1 MDEKYYAKSVRFPEN
16 VKMNFDPFEGVFT
29 SLTQKVFCDVVD
41 NLDNCIFETISE
53 EARKS
58 GFTDVII
65 FDKEFVLTA
74 LKNELNRRQK

>member
-16 VKMNFDPFEGVFT
+16 VKTDFDPFKGIFEV
-29 SLTQKVFCDVVD
+29 TQKVFCDVVD
-41 NLDNCIFETISE
+41 NLDNCIFETVSE
-53 EARKS
+53 TARKN
-58 GFTDVII
+58 GFTEVVI